1 MLLFLNKLPMAQSSF
16 LVLPIRFGT
25 PLKINME
32 HNNEGLE
39 DVFPLQMDDFQV
51 PC

>member
-1 MLLFLNKLPMAQSSF
+1 MAQSSF